1 MKGGVEMIMQIEVL
15 GYAIIGFILST
26 ITTGL
31 IIQNIKLTRKV
42 EITMQEMKELEM
54 EMRFKFDLRK

>member
-1 MKGGVEMIMQIEVL
+1 MIMQIEVL
-15 GYAIIGFILST
+15 GYAIIAFILST